1 MEELMRIAFLVHR
14 FPELSETFIV
24 NQATGLIEAGHEVDV
39 YAARAGKGSKVHA
52 DIHRYRLL
60 ERTHYWSMPRSYLVR
75 SIKAV
80 GVIGRTWRRPD
91 VLLRAL
97 DVRGR
102 GRQALSL
109 GVLYTSATV
118 LKQRKA
124 YDIVHCQFGTLGR
137 TALALQDVG
146 VTDGRLVVSFRG
158 SDLTSGGRDRS
169 YEEMFQRGH
178 LFLPVCERLRQQ
190 LISRGCDAQKI
201 RVHHS
206 GIKLSRFAYT
216 GRRPAV
222 SGPTRLLTIARLVEK
237 KGVAYA
243 IEAIGRLKA
252 SGRDVHY
259 TVAGDG
265 PQRSDLDRMIDELDL
280 GEQVKLVGPKSQEE
294 VIALLQD
301 AHLFVTPSVTAA
313 SGDQEGIPN
322 VLKEAMAMGIPV
334 VSTRHSGIPEL
345 VQDGVSGLLAPER
358 DSEAL
363 AERLACLIDHPEK
376 WAAMGRAGRQHV
388 ESEFDSDKL
397 NKELV
402 DLYLQV
408 ISNDRSPLRVV
419 P

>member
-1 MEELMRIAFLVHR
+1 
-14 FPELSETFIV
+14 
-24 NQATGLIEAGHEVDV
+24 
-39 YAARAGKGSKVHA
+39 
-52 DIHRYRLL
+52 
-60 ERTHYWSMPRSYLVR
+60 
-75 SIKAV
+75 
-80 GVIGRTWRRPD
+80 
-91 VLLRAL
+91 
-97 DVRGR
+97 
-102 GRQALSL
+102 
-109 GVLYTSATV
+109 
-118 LKQRKA
+118 
-124 YDIVHCQFGTLGR
+124 
-137 TALALQDVG
+137 
-146 VTDGRLVVSFRG
+146 
-158 SDLTSGGRDRS
+158 
-169 YEEMFQRGH
+169 
-178 LFLPVCERLRQQ
+178 
-190 LISRGCDAQKI
+190 
-201 RVHHS
+201 
-206 GIKLSRFAYT
+206 
-216 GRRPAV
+216 
-222 SGPTRLLTIARLVEK
+222 
-237 KGVAYA
+237 
-243 IEAIGRLKA
+243 
-252 SGRDVHY
+252 
-259 TVAGDG
+259 
-265 PQRSDLDRMIDELDL
+265 MIDELDL